1 MYQVCQ
7 AFFEKKGFVETGM
20 NGNGSH
26 PDHEKLRKYDR
37 HP

>member
-20 NGNGSH
+20 VLTQTMKN
-26 PDHEKLRKYDR
+26 
-37 HP
+37 